1 MKSIAAS
8 KKMVGQACYLIIN
21 SLEYMV
27 KFNNKTNNEDDHDED
42 YTKVLLMMPMVPE
55 KNWNFELDY
64 YKVT

>member
-1 MKSIAAS
+1 
-8 KKMVGQACYLIIN
+8 
-21 SLEYMV
+21 MV

-55 KNWNFELDY
+55 KNRNFELDY